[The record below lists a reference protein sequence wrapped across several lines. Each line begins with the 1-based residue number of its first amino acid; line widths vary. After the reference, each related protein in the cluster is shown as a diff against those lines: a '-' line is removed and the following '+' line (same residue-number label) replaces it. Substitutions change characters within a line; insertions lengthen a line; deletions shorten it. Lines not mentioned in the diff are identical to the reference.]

1 MFENPAT
8 VCNRQVE
15 NKNYFIKV
23 GKGVIRKDM
32 MNKNPHQLSLTG
44 VSNKINKADI
54 WQEKC

>member
-32 MNKNPHQLSLTG
+32 MNKNPHQLAFSQVGPIDEGFCKYILT
-44 VSNKINKADI
+44 
-54 WQEKC
+54 